1 MAVSNGHRR
10 QVKVRERPSSEA
22 GRRPFALT
30 PRVSVVL
37 LAVAY
42 VSLALT
48 FSLLTRAYEA
58 DDEQAHVQYIEYIVR
73 HDALPHI
80 SVANLQES
88 HQPPL
93 YYLVAAGWQDLL
105 GIPAFTPVTVPEHY
119 KNPFITDRLVLSH
132 DYTPSQHRE
141 AVYLHELRLLSVLL
155 GLGTVLLA
163 YGGARVAG
171 LRESVALSIG
181 LFVAIMP
188 RELVVSSAVTN
199 DALVI
204 PLCALSLVLF
214 LLSERARR
222 TGRRRHRRLYV
233 AAMGLSLG
241 AAAATKFNSF
251 PVAAVLIGLAAVPS
265 IRWPAR
271 SPHRRPREAVSTA
284 GAARADSA
292 RPGGTDRA
300 GDDPVGPDV
309 GDRGRI
315 GIDAGIVM
323 DAVLAILAFFAVSG
337 WWFVRN
343 KHLYGQYLAGRAS
356 ENYLT
361 HYFLHPLPWSY
372 HFVQVF
378 LGTFFVST
386 WYSQPDILLP
396 DWMDRILAAAG
407 LVCLVAGSVYVLA
420 GGKTDSSRMPRL
432 SALALVGCVAA
443 GLAAVLITIRST
455 SIGDAR
461 VAFVGLTAFAA
472 VVTLGSAR
480 LFRLLHRRLEP
491 VGVFLWPAA
500 LMAVDVYVL
509 VRFLVPLGGL

>member
-1 MAVSNGHRR
+1 MPTCHRHRVS
-10 QVKVRERPSSEA
+10 VPERPSSQS
-22 GRRPFALT
+22 GRRPWALT
-30 PRVSVVL
+30 PRVSVVI

-58 DDEQAHVQYIEYIVR
+58 DDEQAHVQYIEYVVR
-73 HDALPHI
+73 HDAIPHI

-119 KNPFITDRLVLSH
+119 KNPFIPDRLVLSH

-141 AVYLHELRLLSVLL
+141 AVYLHELRLLSILL

-163 YGGARVAG
+163 YGGAKVAG
-171 LRESVALSIG
+171 LRESVALSVG

-222 TGRRRHRRLYV
+222 TGRPGHRRLDV
-233 AAMGLSLG
+233 AAMGLCLG
-241 AAAATKFNSF
+241 AAAATKFNSL
-251 PVAAVLIGLAAVPS
+251 PVAAVLIGLAWVPS
-265 IRWPAR
+265 VRWPPPTPR
-271 SPHRRPREAVSTA
+271 RRPGKILSTVGASPAA
-284 GAARADSA
+284 GA
-292 RPGGTDRA
+292 RPGGVDRA
-300 GDDPVGPDV
+300 GDKPVGWAPT

-315 GIDAGIVM
+315 GIDAGVVM
-323 DAVLAILAFFAVSG
+323 DGVLAILGFLAVSG

-343 KHLYGQYLAGRAS
+343 THLYGQYLAGRAS
-356 ENYLT
+356 ESYLT

-420 GGKTDSSRMPRL
+420 GGKTDSARMSRL

-443 GLAAVLITIRST
+443 GIAAVLITIRST